1 MPDESTEQPPSEA
14 NQLRSLLGRLT
25 SAGAE
30 FLVIGGRAEQ
40 IMGGTRNTYDS
51 DLCIRRTPDNLKRI
65 VLALKDLN
73 PRPRDFPPKLPFVFD
88 ERTLALGATFTLET
102 DVGKVD
108 LLGEVEPLGSY
119 DDLLAR
125 AETYLID
132 DREVRTIGLED
143 LIRVKEFIGR
153 AKDQASLDQLYAI
166 RQLRNEEQL
175 R

>member
-1 MPDESTEQPPSEA
+1 
-14 NQLRSLLGRLT
+14 
-25 SAGAE
+25 
-30 FLVIGGRAEQ
+30 
-40 IMGGTRNTYDS
+40 
-51 DLCIRRTPDNLKRI
+51 
-65 VLALKDLN
+65 
-73 PRPRDFPPKLPFVFD
+73 VFD